1 MLRMNGH
8 PPGAVEA
15 GKSVLPG
22 QWKDELSSS
31 EISSQ
36 LSQGGLPMRLSAA
49 VSMLGIAIGGQPGQ
63 KPPDAITTPC
73 G

>member
-36 LSQGGLPMRLSAA
+36 LCPGRIAYAA
-49 VSMLGIAIGGQPGQ
+49 VSSR
-63 KPPDAITTPC
+63 
-73 G
+73 